1 MSGDGTLHSRP
12 EFCNQ
17 FPPVRQATPRRDQRR
32 STSRLRVLFII
43 DPLDTLNLDTETSVL
58 LMEELARRGHR
69 AAVATLTDL
78 YLGDQG
84 AGVRA
89 RSIRLDVSQQPF
101 YTLGDATECRFGDF
115 DLVLMR
121 KDPPVDADYLA
132 ATFVLE
138 RARAE
143 VPVINDPVSLR
154 TVNEKLLPLS
164 VPQFAPPTLVSNDVP
179 RLAAF
184 AATHGRVVLKP
195 LDDCSGR
202 GIEVLSG
209 PDAARIAAYVAARG
223 GGYVMMQQFIAGV
236 VAGDKRIFLLAGDAI
251 GAVNRV
257 PRSIGHLANIHQG
270 ARVEATTLTAREHG
284 IIAALKPLL
293 VERGLWLA
301 GIDVIDG
308 YLTEV
313 NVTSPSAARQINAVS
328 GTRIERTIVD
338 WLEGR
343 GWRREA

>member
-1 MSGDGTLHSRP
+1 MH
-12 EFCNQ
+12 
-17 FPPVRQATPRRDQRR
+17 
-32 STSRLRVLFII
+32 VLFVI
-43 DPLDTLNLDTETSVL
+43 DPLDTLNLDTETSLL
-58 LMEELARRGHR
+58 LMEELARRGHQPS
-69 AAVATLTDL
+69 VATLADL
-78 YLGDQG
+78 YLSDHG

-89 RSIRLDVSQQPF
+89 RSIRLALSQRPF
-101 YTLGDATECRFGDF
+101 YTLGEATECRFGDF

-121 KDPPVDADYLA
+121 KDPPVDADYIA

-138 RARAE
+138 RASTE

-164 VPQFAPPTLVSNDVP
+164 LPQFVAPTLVSNDAA
-179 RLAAF
+179 RLVAF

-202 GIEVLSG
+202 GIEVL
-209 PDAARIAAYVAARG
+209 PDAGAARIAAYVAAHSGR
-223 GGYVMMQQFIAGV
+223 YVMMQQFIAGV
-236 VAGDKRIFLLAGDAI
+236 GAGDKRIFLLAGDAI

-257 PRSIGHLANIHQG
+257 PRSIDHLANIHQG
-270 ARVEATTLTAREHG
+270 ARVEATTLTARDHA
-284 IIAALKPLL
+284 IVAAVKPLL

-328 GTRIERTIVD
+328 GTHIERTIVD
-338 WLEGR
+338 WLER
-343 GWRREA
+343 RREAGNVR

>member
-1 MSGDGTLHSRP
+1 MH
-12 EFCNQ
+12 
-17 FPPVRQATPRRDQRR
+17 
-32 STSRLRVLFII
+32 VLFVI
-43 DPLDTLNLDTETSVL
+43 DPLETLNLTTETSL
-58 LMEELARRGHR
+58 LLVEELARRGHP
-69 AAVATLTDL
+69 ASVATLADL
-78 YLGDQG
+78 YLSDQR

-89 RSIRLDVSQQPF
+89 QSISLDLARQPF
-101 YTLGDATECRFGDF
+101 YTLGAATEHRFGDF

-121 KDPPVDADYLA
+121 KDPPVDADYLT

-138 RARAE
+138 RAAAE

-164 VPQFAPPTLVSNDVP
+164 LPQLAPPTLVSNDAR

-184 AATHGRVVLKP
+184 AAAHGRVVLKP

-202 GIEVLSG
+202 GIEVVE
-209 PDAARIAAYVAARG
+209 DADERRIAAYVAARG
-223 GGYVMMQQFIAGV
+223 ARYVMVQKFIAGV

-257 PRSIGHLANIHQG
+257 PKSIHHLANIHQG
-270 ARVEATTLTAREHG
+270 ARVEATTLTARDQA
-284 IIAALKPLL
+284 IVAAVKPLL
-293 VERGLWLA
+293 AGRGLWLA

-308 YLTEV
+308 YLTEI

-328 GTRIERTIVD
+328 GTHIERTIVD
-338 WLEGR
+338 WLER
-343 GWRREA
+343 VKREAPLPSP